1 MKTRCLL
8 FTNPGVVEVGE
19 TEIPDPGPGE
29 VLLRTLYTAVSPGT
43 ELRVLAGQQARRP
56 EFPVIPGYTATAEVL
71 AAGPGVTLRP
81 GTKVFVPGGSRK
93 CSHRVCWGA
102 HVAHSIRDAAAC
114 FPLPEGVGAL
124 EASLV
129 KLAAIAYH
137 GLRLGGARPHET
149 VAVIGL
155 GPIGLI
161 SARLHL
167 AAGAR
172 VVAADRMPARLE
184 RAAASGAIAVR
195 VSRTLAEDVGPLL
208 DGGADVVVDAT
219 GAPAVL
225 ADAVSLVRTPAWD
238 DQWVSPGR
246 VIVQGSYPGSIAVD
260 YDTCFLREANLLF
273 PRDHQARDVRA
284 VLDLMARG
292 RLRVDDLLST
302 VLGVGAASDG
312 YARLL
317 RQEALLVAFDWTAP

>member
-1 MKTRCLL
+1 
-8 FTNPGVVEVGE
+8 VVEVGK
-19 TEIPDPGPGE
+19 TEVPEPGPGE
-29 VLLRTLYTAVSPGT
+29 VLLRTLYSAVSPGT
-43 ELRVLAGQQARRP
+43 ELRVFAGQQARMP
-56 EFPVIPGYTATAEVL
+56 EFPLIPGYSATAEVV
-71 AAGPGVTLRP
+71 AAGPGAALTP

-93 CSHRVCWGA
+93 CSHRICWGA
-102 HVAHSIRDAAAC
+102 HVAHSVREASAC
-114 FPLPEGVGAL
+114 FPLPPGVGAL

-137 GLRLGGARPHET
+137 GVRLGDARPHET
-149 VAVIGL
+149 VAVVGL

-167 AAGAR
+167 AAGAK

-184 RAAASGAIAVR
+184 RAAASGAVTVR

-225 ADAVSLVRTPAWD
+225 TDAVSLLRMPAWD
-238 DQWVSPGR
+238 DHLVSPGR
-246 VIVQGSYPGSIAVD
+246 VIVQGSYPASVAVD
-260 YDTCFLREANLLF
+260 YNTCFMRETTLLF
-273 PRDHQARDVRA
+273 PRDHQARDVHT

-302 VLGVGAASDG
+302 VLAVGAASDG

-317 RQEALLVAFDWTAP
+317 RQEALLVAFDWAAA